1 MNRVVAVTAI
11 LSVFL
16 IARAVDGHD
25 PVFSTLP
32 ENPLEGARVF
42 DQKGCGKCHAIW
54 GSGGTLGP
62 DLATVEQG
70 WSVVEFAGVLWN
82 HSPKMM
88 EAMEEMKISR
98 PKLTPEEMT
107 ALTAYLF
114 YLNFFDKPG
123 DAARGRRLVSN
134 KGCINCHSVG
144 GRGGKG
150 APALDK
156 YGHYISP
163 IFLSTAMWNH
173 GAKMAEKMR
182 ERRIARPQLTGPD
195 IADILAYIN
204 GAAKG
209 EGRHFIHMLAG
220 SPKRGSELFREK
232 KCVVCHS
239 VRGKGGTVGPDLAGK
254 RLPKKANAVAAIM
267 WNHAP
272 KMWAKMAE
280 RDIPVPT
287 FADSEMADIIA
298 YLSYLVYS
306 DEPGNPIRGQQVVRQ
321 KGCLHCH
328 SIKGRGGEE
337 GPDLAAEEEEVNS
350 PIRLVTAIWNHAPK
364 MEKTFKKE
372 AIPWPNFTGT
382 EMADLVAYIIK
393 VQHE

>member
-1 MNRVVAVTAI
+1 MNRVAI
-11 LSVFL
+11 VIVILLLVIS
-16 IARAVDGHD
+16 ARAVDGHD
-25 PVFSTLP
+25 PAFPTLP

-42 DQKGCGKCHAIW
+42 DQRGCGKCHAIW

-70 WSVVEFAGVLWN
+70 RSVVEFAGVLWN

-98 PKLTPEEMT
+98 PKLTPEEMA
-107 ALTAYLF
+107 ALTAYLY
-114 YLNFFDKPG
+114 YLNFFDNPG
-123 DAARGRRLVSN
+123 DPVRGKQLISN
-134 KGCINCHSVG
+134 KGCIKCHSVG
-144 GRGGKG
+144 GRGGKVG
-150 APALDK
+150 PALDK
-156 YGHYISP
+156 YGHHISP
-163 IFLSTAMWNH
+163 IFLATAMWNH

-182 ERRIARPQLTGPD
+182 ERQVARPQLRGSD

-204 GAAKG
+204 GAARG
-209 EGRHFIHMLAG
+209 EGRHSIHMAAG
-220 SPKRGSELFREK
+220 SPKRGAELFREK
-232 KCVVCHS
+232 KCVVCHA
-239 VRGKGGTVGPDLAGK
+239 VRGKGGTVGPDLAEE
-254 RLPKKANAVAAIM
+254 RLPKKASAVAAIM

-280 RDIPVPT
+280 REIPIPT
-287 FADSEMADIIA
+287 FADNEMADIIA

-306 DEPGNPIRGQQVVRQ
+306 DEPGDPVRGQQVVRQ

-350 PIRLVTAIWNHAPK
+350 PIRLVTAIYAGAVPA
-364 MEKTFKKE
+364 E
-372 AIPWPNFTGT
+372 AS
-382 EMADLVAYIIK
+382 A
-393 VQHE
+393 